1 MGIIRPLLTTVVRL
15 GFRTPAARHRSAP
28 LVQRRGMNP
37 FCPFE
42 VLSETASFVLAE
54 VLAVVGGFVVGGR
67 ATKANL
73 SEALRAAKLVFLQA

>member
-1 MGIIRPLLTTVVRL
+1 
-15 GFRTPAARHRSAP
+15 
-28 LVQRRGMNP
+28 MNP
-37 FCPFE
+37 FCAFE
-42 VLSETASFVLAE
+42 VLSEAASFVLAE